1 MVAGES
7 IGVDL
12 LIGNALALSGPQSGG
27 PGATLDTAA
36 GEAGAQGTGAPV
48 YSDNLGDTID
58 LLVAQGVIPPVRLE
72 FGLIQLENEIFIV
85 ADDNEPPVADPVLTT
100 ATHQHGRAPSRER
113 GG

>member
-36 GEAGAQGTGAPV
+36 GEAGAQGTGATV
-48 YSDNLGDTID
+48 YSENLGDTID

-72 FGLIQLENEIFIV
+72 VGPIQLQNEIFIRP
-85 ADDNEPPVADPVLTT
+85 E
-100 ATHQHGRAPSRER
+100 ER
-113 GG
+113 RVGQSSFRTVSYRGST